1 MSRLTVPKSEGFAYW
16 PCKAIIKFVKIDL
29 ARYNIICRSNTK
41 RISLFVGF
49 GKEALMTD
57 KGIIN
62 ESAQSSTEKSDKRT
76 YTVPEIMELLQIS
89 KSKAYELCQQNLFRT
104 IKIGRSVRVSKI
116 SFDEWLDKQI

>member
-1 MSRLTVPKSEGFAYW
+1 
-16 PCKAIIKFVKIDL
+16 
-29 ARYNIICRSNTK
+29 
-41 RISLFVGF
+41 
-49 GKEALMTD
+49 MTD